1 MSHENFEDLLKK
13 AQAGD
18 ETAMAELVHRYESD
32 VRMVAR
38 ARLGRA
44 LRPHVDS
51 VDLVQSVHKS
61 LMIGLRAEQFDISS
75 PDKLVALATTI
86 VRRKV
91 ARKWRKLKRQQ
102 RLSGN
107 PSNTAQELS
116 GMLVAVGGSETDPA
130 REVALQEAAERVLES
145 LSDSERS
152 VMELRIEG
160 FTTAEIARQLD
171 LDADVLRVKLS
182 RLRRRLRDRGLMY
195 EFL

>member
-107 PSNTAQELS
+107 PSNTVQELS
-116 GMLVAVGGSETDPA
+116 GMLVAVGDSETDPA

-145 LSDSERS
+145 LSDAERS